1 MFKKVLI
8 AEDHDT
14 ENFAVQVTLRDLGV
28 VDPEYVYYCDHAV
41 AWIKNAIRAGDPYDL
56 LITDINFKDDGSDQE
71 IKDGLSLIK
80 AVKSIQQDIKVVVM
94 TVQEITTTVHEMFKE
109 KQIDG
114 YVLKA
119 RRGREHL
126 KEALQMVYQG
136 RTYQS
141 ADNKKAIQDLNAFE
155 FSQLDLQIVN
165 LLYQGIPQYQMPELL
180 KQLGAKASSL
190 STIEKRLNLMKESY
204 GFTNNAQL
212 IAHCRDAELI

>member
-28 VDPEYVYYCDHAV
+28 VDPDYVYYCDHAL
-41 AWIKNAIRAGDPYDL
+41 AWIKNAIRAGEPYDL

-71 IKDGLSLIK
+71 IKDGLALVKAIK
-80 AVKSIQQDIKVVVM
+80 SVQPDIKVVVM
-94 TVQEITTTVHEMFKE
+94 TVQEITTTVHEMFRE

-114 YVLKA
+114 YVLKE
-119 RRGREHL
+119 RRGREQL

-141 ADNKKAIQDLNAFE
+141 ADNKKPSQDLNAFE
-155 FSQLDLQIVN
+155 FSQLDLHIVN
-165 LLYQGIPQYQMPELL
+165 LLYQGVPQYQMPEKL

-212 IAHCRDAELI
+212 IAHCREAELI

>member
-1 MFKKVLI
+1 MFKKILI

-28 VDPEYVYYCDHAV
+28 VDPDYVYYCDHAL
-41 AWIKNAIRAGDPYDL
+41 AWIKNAIRAGEPYDL
-56 LITDINFKDDGSDQE
+56 LITDINFKDDGFTQE

-80 AVKSIQQDIKVVVM
+80 AIKSVQRDIKVVVM
-94 TVQEITTTVHEMFKE
+94 TVQEMTPAIHEMVKAN
-109 KQIDG
+109 QIDG

-136 RTYQS
+136 RIYQS
-141 ADNKKAIQDLNAFE
+141 ADNKKTIHNQNSFE
-155 FSQLDLQIVN
+155 FSQLDLQIVD
-165 LLYQGIPQYQMPELL
+165 LLYQGIPQYRMPDIL

-190 STIEKRLNLMKESY
+190 STIEKRLNLMKESL
-204 GFTNNAQL
+204 GFTNNGQL

>member
-1 MFKKVLI
+1 MFKKILI

-28 VDPEYVYYCDHAV
+28 VDPDYVYYCDHAL
-41 AWIKNAIRAGDPYDL
+41 AWIKNAIRAGEPYNL
-56 LITDINFKDDGSDQE
+56 LITDINFKDDGSAQE

-80 AVKSIQQDIKVVVM
+80 AIKSVQPDIKVVVM
-94 TVQEITTTVHEMFKE
+94 TVQEITPAVHEMLKA

-126 KEALQMVYQG
+126 KEALRMVYQG
-136 RTYQS
+136 RIYQS
-141 ADNKKAIQDLNAFE
+141 ADNKKSIPKNSFE
-155 FSQLDLQIVN
+155 FSPLDLQIVN
-165 LLYQGIPQYQMPELL
+165 LLYQGIPQYRMPEIL
-180 KQLGAKASSL
+180 KQIGAKASSL
-190 STIEKRLNLMKESY
+190 STIEKRLNLMKESL
-204 GFTNNAQL
+204 GFTNNGQL

>member
-14 ENFAVQVTLRDLGV
+14 ENFAVQITLRDLGV
-28 VDPEYVYYCDHAV
+28 VDADYVYYCDHALT
-41 AWIKNAIRAGDPYDL
+41 WIKNAIRAGQPYDL
-56 LITDINFKDDGSDQE
+56 LITDINFKDDGSAQE
-71 IKDGLSLIK
+71 IKDGLSLVK
-80 AVKSIQQDIKVVVM
+80 VVKSVQPDIKVVVM
-94 TVQEITTTVHEMFKE
+94 TVQEITPVAHEMLKA

-141 ADNKKAIQDLNAFE
+141 GGNRKAVPDQNSYE

-165 LLYQGIPQYQMPELL
+165 LLYQGIPQYRMPEIL
-180 KQLGAKASSL
+180 KQMGAKASSL
-190 STIEKRLNLMKESY
+190 STIEKRLNLMKESL
-204 GFTNNAQL
+204 GFNNNGQL
-212 IAHCRDAELI
+212 VAHCRDAELI

>member
-28 VDPEYVYYCDHAV
+28 VDPDYVYYCDHAL
-41 AWIKNAIRAGDPYDL
+41 AWIKNAIRAGEPYDL

-71 IKDGLSLIK
+71 IKDGLALVKAIK
-80 AVKSIQQDIKVVVM
+80 SVQPDIKVVVM
-94 TVQEITTTVHEMFKE
+94 TVQEITTTVHEMFRE
-109 KQIDG
+109 KLIDG

-141 ADNKKAIQDLNAFE
+141 ADNKKSPQDLNAFE
-155 FSQLDLQIVN
+155 FSQLDLHIVN
-165 LLYQGIPQYQMPELL
+165 LLYQGVPQYQMPEKL

-212 IAHCRDAELI
+212 IAHCREAELI

>member
-1 MFKKVLI
+1 MFKKILI

-28 VDPEYVYYCDHAV
+28 VDPDYVYYCDHAL
-41 AWIKNAIRAGDPYDL
+41 AWIKNAIRAGEPYDL
-56 LITDINFKDDGSDQE
+56 LITDINFKDDGFTQE

-80 AVKSIQQDIKVVVM
+80 AIKSAQPDIKVVVM
-94 TVQEITTTVHEMFKE
+94 TVQEMTPAIHEMFKAN
-109 KQIDG
+109 QIDG

-136 RTYQS
+136 RIYQS
-141 ADNKKAIQDLNAFE
+141 ADNKKTIHNQNSFE

-165 LLYQGIPQYQMPELL
+165 LLYQGIPQYRMPEIL

-190 STIEKRLNLMKESY
+190 STIEKRLNLMKESL
-204 GFTNNAQL
+204 GFTNNGQL

>member
-28 VDPEYVYYCDHAV
+28 VDPDYVYYCDHAL
-41 AWIKNAIRAGDPYDL
+41 AWVKNAIRAGEPYDL

-71 IKDGLSLIK
+71 IKDGLALVKAIK
-80 AVKSIQQDIKVVVM
+80 SVQPDIKVVVM
-94 TVQEITTTVHEMFKE
+94 TVQEITTTVNEMFKAQ
-109 KQIDG
+109 QIDG

-141 ADNKKAIQDLNAFE
+141 ADTKKSVQDQNSFE
-155 FSQLDLQIVN
+155 FTQLDLQIVN
-165 LLYQGIPQYQMPELL
+165 LLYQGFLQYEMPEIL
-180 KQLGAKASSL
+180 KKLGAKASSL
-190 STIEKRLNLMKESY
+190 STIEKRLNLMKESF

-212 IAHCRDAELI
+212 IAHCREAELI